1 MTALASAG
9 VVRGARWATWL
20 APARR
25 PGLWVPVSAVLLAL
39 VVGLVLIAAAG
50 VSLREAIAAFADG
63 AWGSPYSI
71 GASLN
76 RAVALALVGLGF
88 IVAHRANLTN
98 VGGEGQIALGG
109 IASTTLCLYGGAAS
123 LPGPFAWIVP
133 LLVAALAGGLWGSIA
148 GFLKVRIGTNEVI
161 STLLLSFIAVWAL
174 YGCVQSTNLLRQ
186 PMTNSATLPESLEI
200 PDRTKVPSLIPDLD
214 MPLHLGAIVC
224 LVAAAVVAL
233 VLARSLFGLR
243 LRAVGLNPPAARRA
257 GMPIGATVMLA
268 MFIAGAFAGLAGGFM
283 LQGEQLAL
291 KARFPSGYGLDG
303 LVVGLL
309 ARGTAKGVLASAL
322 LFGFLRSG
330 GIAMELVAGVPS
342 AIVLV
347 IQGLVIL
354 LLAGS
359 AWWLERRRTD

>member
-1 MTALASAG
+1 MTALALQATAAG
-9 VVRGARWATWL
+9 W
-20 APARR
+20 RR
-25 PGLWVPVSAVLLAL
+25 PSLWLPVGAVLLAL
-39 VVGLVLIAAAG
+39 LGGLGLVAAAG
-50 VSLREAIAAFADG
+50 VSLPDAIGAFADG

-76 RAVALALVGLGF
+76 RAVALGLVGLGF

-98 VGGEGQIALGG
+98 VGGEGQIAVGG
-109 IASTTLCLYGGAAS
+109 IVSTALCLYAGAAA
-123 LPGPFAWIVP
+123 LPGPLAWIVP
-133 LLVAALAGGLWGSIA
+133 LIAAALAGGLWGSIA

-174 YGCVQSTNLLRQ
+174 YGSVQSTNLLRQ

-200 PDRTKVPSLIPDLD
+200 PAPTHVPPLIVDLD
-214 MPLHLGAIVC
+214 MPLHLG
-224 LVAAAVVAL
+224 LVVLL
-233 VLARSLFGLR
+233 VLAIVVAVVLERTLFGLR

-257 GMPIGATVMLA
+257 GMPIAATVVIG

-309 ARGTAKGVLASAL
+309 ARGSAKGVLASAL

-330 GIAMELVAGVPS
+330 GINMELVAGVPS

-359 AWWLERRRTD
+359 AWWLERKGDAS

>member
-1 MTALASAG
+1 MISIASAG
-9 VVRGARWATWL
+9 VSARLWRPDLWLPVGAVVVAL
-20 APARR
+20 LG
-25 PGLWVPVSAVLLAL
+25 GLL
-39 VVGLVLIAAAG
+39 LIAAAG
-50 VSLREAIAAFADG
+50 VSLRDAVAAFADG

-76 RAVALALVGLGF
+76 RAVALGLVGLGF

-109 IASTTLCLYGGAAS
+109 IASTALCLYGGVAAM
-123 LPGPFAWIVP
+123 PGPLAWIVP
-133 LLVAALAGGLWGSIA
+133 LVAATIAGGLWGSIA
-148 GFLKVRIGTNEVI
+148 GFLRVRIGTNEVI

-174 YGCVQSTNLLRQ
+174 YGCVQSTSLLRQ

-200 PDRTKVPSLIPDLD
+200 PAPTHVPLLVPGLD
-214 MPLHLGAIVC
+214 MPLHVG
-224 LVAAAVVAL
+224 AL
-233 VLARSLFGLR
+233 VLLALAAIVAVVLERSLFGVR
-243 LRAVGLNPPAARRA
+243 LRAVGLSASAARRS
-257 GMPIGATVMLA
+257 GMPIGATIVVA

-291 KARFPSGYGLDG
+291 KARFPSGYGFDG

-309 ARGTAKGVLASAL
+309 ARGAVKGVLASAL

-330 GIAMELVAGVPS
+330 GISMELVAAVPS

-359 AWWLERRRTD
+359 AWWLERRGAR

>member
-1 MTALASAG
+1 MSALASASIA
-9 VVRGARWATWL
+9 ARL
-20 APARR
+20 RR
-25 PGLWVPVSAVLLAL
+25 PDLWLPVGAVVLAL
-39 VVGLVLIAAAG
+39 LGGLMLIAAAG
-50 VSLREAIAAFADG
+50 VSLRDAVGAFADG

-76 RAVALALVGLGF
+76 RAVALGLVGLGF

-98 VGGEGQIALGG
+98 VGGEGQIAVGG
-109 IASTTLCLYGGAAS
+109 IASAAVCLFGGAAT
-123 LPGPFAWIVP
+123 LPGPLAWIVP
-133 LLVAALAGGLWGSIA
+133 LLAAALVGGAWASIA

-161 STLLLSFIAVWAL
+161 TTLLLSFIAVWAL
-174 YGCVQSTNLLRQ
+174 YGCVQSTTLLRQ
-186 PMTNSATLPESLEI
+186 PMTNSATLPESLE
-200 PDRTKVPSLIPDLD
+200 VPMPTHVPMLVPDLD
-214 MPLHLGAIVC
+214 MPLHVG
-224 LVAAAVVAL
+224 AL
-233 VLARSLFGLR
+233 VLLALAAIVAVVLERSLFGVR
-243 LRAVGLNPPAARRA
+243 LRAVGLSAPAARRA
-257 GMPIGATVMLA
+257 GMPIGATIVIA

-291 KARFPSGYGLDG
+291 KARFPSGYGFDG

-309 ARGTAKGVLASAL
+309 ARGAVKGVLGSAL

-330 GIAMELVAGVPS
+330 GINMELVAAVPS

-359 AWWLERRRTD
+359 AWWLERRRVR